1 MNRRHR
7 QRHRDA
13 KDNLDAKTNRPPSG
27 KGGGGDGLHFTV
39 WTGVYGGV
47 GLLSATL
54 GFILLAQGSIN
65 LAPVLLLIGF
75 LVFFPLAL
83 VK

>member
-1 MNRRHR
+1 MNRRQR
-7 QRHRDA
+7 QRNRKA
-13 KDNLDAKTNRPPSG
+13 EASRPPTE
-27 KGGGGDGLHFTV
+27 GGQGRDGLRFTV
-39 WTGVYGGV
+39 RTGVYGGV
-47 GLLSATL
+47 GLLSAVL

-83 VK
+83 VR

>member
-1 MNRRHR
+1 MSRRER
-7 QRHRDA
+7 QKSRPGGSGEAPKARGKERRD
-13 KDNLDAKTNRPPSG
+13 LQ
-27 KGGGGDGLHFTV
+27 FTV
-39 WTGVYGGV
+39 WTGVYGAA
-47 GLLSATL
+47 GLLTSIL
-54 GFILLAQGSIN
+54 GFFLLAQGSIN

>member
-1 MNRRHR
+1 MNRRQR
-7 QRHRDA
+7 QR
-13 KDNLDAKTNRPPSG
+13 NRKAEASRTPTE
-27 KGGGGDGLHFTV
+27 GGQGRDGLRFTV

-47 GLLSATL
+47 GLLLAVL

-83 VK
+83 VR

>member
-1 MNRRHR
+1 MNRRQR
-7 QRHRDA
+7 QR
-13 KDNLDAKTNRPPSG
+13 NRKVEASRTPTE
-27 KGGGGDGLHFTV
+27 GGQGRHGLHFTV

-47 GLLSATL
+47 GLLSAVL

-83 VK
+83 VR

>member
-1 MNRRHR
+1 MSRRER
-7 QRHRDA
+7 Q
-13 KDNLDAKTNRPPSG
+13 KTRAGGSTRTPELRG
-27 KGGGGDGLHFTV
+27 KERRALQFTV
-39 WTGVYGGV
+39 WTGLYGAA
-47 GLLSATL
+47 GLLTSAL
-54 GFILLAQGSIN
+54 GFFLLAQGSIN

>member
-1 MNRRHR
+1 M
-7 QRHRDA
+7 
-13 KDNLDAKTNRPPSG
+13 
-27 KGGGGDGLHFTV
+27 
-39 WTGVYGGV
+39 YGGA
-47 GLLSATL
+47 GLLSAVL

-83 VK
+83 VR